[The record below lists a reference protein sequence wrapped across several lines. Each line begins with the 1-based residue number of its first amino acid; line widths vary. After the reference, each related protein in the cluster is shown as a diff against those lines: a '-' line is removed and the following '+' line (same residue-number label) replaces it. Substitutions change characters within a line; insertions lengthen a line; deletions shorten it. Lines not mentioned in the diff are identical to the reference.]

1 MSGLT
6 SLQSSVQKAQGSLLD
21 IKVELDKLVAL
32 ESDISKDIVVAQDI
46 LTKLKQEQADVESQ
60 IKDAKDKAKTI
71 FAQAQAKA
79 DEIAKDANDQAQA
92 KLNTATAIRE
102 KILADAEVLANE
114 LNQKRQELTEVTAQA
129 AAEEERLAT
138 FKKEIADLKARLDGF

>member
-60 IKDAKDKAKTI
+60 IKYAKDKAKTI

>member
-6 SLQSSVQKAQGSLLD
+6 SLQSSVQNAQGSLLD

-60 IKDAKDKAKTI
+60 IKYAKDKAKTI

-138 FKKEIADLKARLDGF
+138 FKKEIAD

>member
-6 SLQSSVQKAQGSLLD
+6 SLQSSVQNAQGSLLD

-60 IKDAKDKAKTI
+60 IKYAKDKAKTI